1 MTTRDDGSMVRATRT
16 HNNFA
21 LAVWSLT
28 VRDIVRFVR
37 QRSRIVGAL
46 GSPVVFWFV
55 IGSGLG
61 RSFQGGSTQT
71 AGGYLEYF
79 FPGTIA
85 LIILFTAIFAEISV
99 IEDRQEG
106 FLQGVLVAPV
116 PRSAIVL
123 GKVLGGALLALGQAC
138 IFLLLAP
145 FAFVPLRAPSIAP
158 VIGVLALLSVG
169 LTGLGFLI
177 AWSLDSTQ
185 GFHAIMNLFLIPM
198 WLLSGA
204 LFPPS
209 GASTWVRVLMLINPL
224 TYGVE
229 AIRLTL
235 YGRTGAA
242 TPVVVTAG
250 FAAVMLASGVLA
262 VRRPLRG

>member
-1 MTTRDDGSMVRATRT
+1 MM
-16 HNNFA
+16 

-28 VRDIVRFVR
+28 VRDILRFVR

-46 GSPVVFWFV
+46 GSPILFWFV

-61 RSFQGGSTQT
+61 RSFQGSTPG
-71 AGGYLEYF
+71 GGYLEYF
-79 FPGTIA
+79 FPGTLA
-85 LIILFTAIFAEISV
+85 LLILFTAIFAEISV

-116 PRSAIVL
+116 PRMAIVL
-123 GKVLGGALLALGQAC
+123 GKVLGGASLAFVQACLFLLAAP
-138 IFLLLAP
+138 LAH
-145 FAFVPLRAPSIAP
+145 VPLTVASFASTAA
-158 VIGVLALLSVG
+158 VLAVLSVG

-185 GFHAIMNLFLIPM
+185 GFHAIMNLFLVPM

-204 LFPPS
+204 LFPAA
-209 GASTWVRVLMLINPL
+209 GAAPWIRVLMRVNPL

-229 AIRLTL
+229 ALRLAL
-235 YGRTGAA
+235 YGHAGLAAPLALTAAFAAIMLGAGAA
-242 TPVVVTAG
+242 I
-250 FAAVMLASGVLA
+250 
-262 VRRPLRG
+262 VRRPLKG